1 MKSVNVIVSLS
12 AVLVFAFSSP
22 CSAGVLTYQFLQD
35 GNLVSGEDSI
45 ETDGHLGT
53 LSPGDVLGC
62 TWFSPFD
69 NNSGTPIYSSSALFA
84 GITAT
89 QTELVLSDP
98 GYFEVSGG
106 SCYGAGFAIVPCT
119 LAIDY
124 GYAQLFPI
132 SFSVPAGF
140 EVIYAGSSDG
150 ANYSEH
156 NYADPPTPLV
166 IAEVVTT
173 PEPGTLPL
181 LAAAG
186 VGLLGCAWRRRG
198 RRRSQAQPA
207 CWNDS
212 ARALLT
218 FPSPAV
224 RRMTGARR
232 AA

>member
-1 MKSVNVIVSLS
+1 MKNVNVIVSFS
-12 AVLVFAFSSP
+12 AVLVFAWSSP
-22 CSAGVLTYQFLQD
+22 CSAGDLTYQFLQV

-45 ETDGHLGT
+45 ETNGSLGT
-53 LSPGDVLGC
+53 LSSADFLGC
-62 TWFSPFD
+62 TWFSPWD
-69 NNSGTPIYSSSALFA
+69 NSGTPIYSSSALFA

-89 QTELVLSDP
+89 RTQLVLSDP

-124 GYAQLFPI
+124 GYAQLPPI
-132 SFSVPAGF
+132 PFSVPAGF
-140 EVIYAGSSDG
+140 EYVYDGSSDG
-150 ANYSEH
+150 ANDLVDGF
-156 NYADPPTPLV
+156 ADPPTPLV

-198 RRRSQAQPA
+198 RRRSQAPPA
-207 CWNDS
+207 CWSGS